1 VDLWSPNLKFRF
13 HCLVSRVG
21 PWFAWLSSPLAVFVF
36 LPGAARL
43 CLCSRY
49 SALLRFSHSQGEGT
63 GLFCRSCVI
72 VPVPRFRS
80 TALVFISHTS
90 VVRSPVLCPRAGFF
104 AAAEDSFS
112 CRSARLFV
120 GVLASGPVSVQIL
133 VTGPSLGLRSASC
146 LHGFLGAGQ
155 IMVHAPQG
163 FLSGRFFLFCI
174 LVTGDLSAH
183 LIFFSR
189 FFFRTGVC
197 FTDFRAPNPCSGQA
211 IFWFLFVLLLLI
223 TCFILCCVR
232 SVGTV

>member
-1 VDLWSPNLKFRF
+1 VDLWSPNLNFRF
-13 HCLVSRVG
+13 HSLVSGVG

-43 CLCSRY
+43 CLCGTRPW
-49 SALLRFSHSQGEGT
+49 LRFPTHKV
-63 GLFCRSCVI
+63 R
-72 VPVPRFRS
+72 
-80 TALVFISHTS
+80 ALA
-90 VVRSPVLCPRAGFF
+90 CF
-104 AAAEDSFS
+104 AARACWFRCQDFDLLLWSSF
-112 CRSARLFV
+112 RTQ
-120 GVLASGPVSVQIL
+120 VLSGRRFCVRAQASSPLPKIRFPVDLRAYSSVFWPQALSLQIL

-211 IFWFLFVLLLLI
+211 IFLFLFVLLLPI